1 MPRRVGRR
9 ISGLPRRRRGGE
21 ARLLAVESGGGA
33 GAALGIRGPGGRSW
47 GPGPNPLD
55 AAVCVVCTSELGPD
69 FLERLRLPRW
79 VSSTEHCSCI
89 SPNSVLFLKTFFLS
103 RPCLTFSF
111 LLFVFSVSLLRGVGV
126 VRGEIKT
133 GTGSSPSWRFLGA
146 LTCGRG
152 LEPSSGEGGGP
163 ERRFLL

>member
-1 MPRRVGRR
+1 MPQRVGRR

-21 ARLLAVESGGGA
+21 ARLLTVESGGGA

-47 GPGPNPLD
+47 GP
-55 AAVCVVCTSELGPD
+55 
-69 FLERLRLPRW
+69 
-79 VSSTEHCSCI
+79 
-89 SPNSVLFLKTFFLS
+89 VLTLWT
-103 RPCLTFSF
+103 RQ
-111 LLFVFSVSLLRGVGV
+111 FVWGVGV

-133 GTGSSPSWRFLGA
+133 GTGSSPSWRFFGA